1 MFCFTPEGP
10 FSPGTACRHCS
21 LPHIQVAIDEIAK
34 VRPEVRGMAPANLI
48 ETCFLDEIDAELR

>member
-1 MFCFTPEGP
+1 
-10 FSPGTACRHCS
+10 